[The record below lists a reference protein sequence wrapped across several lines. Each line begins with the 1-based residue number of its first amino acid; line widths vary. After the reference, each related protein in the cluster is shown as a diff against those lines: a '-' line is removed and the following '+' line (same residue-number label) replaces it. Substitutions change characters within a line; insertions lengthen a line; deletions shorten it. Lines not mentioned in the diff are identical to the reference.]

1 MPAAADRRAGT
12 PTLRIPFTRLPG
24 PDDRKANIS
33 PRIQLVPKSVTDNVD
48 VVIAGAGLVGLSI
61 AKALAAAGR
70 EVMVLEAESSI
81 GTGMSSRNS
90 EVIHAG
96 IYYPAGSLKAR
107 LCVEGRA
114 LLYDYCQ
121 ARNIGHNRIGKLIV
135 AATAEEAETLEVI
148 RQGAITNGVE
158 DLIPLSRAQ
167 ATELEPALQAVAALW
182 SPSTGIVDSHALM
195 LAYQGDAE
203 AAGTIVVFHA
213 PVLGG
218 RIMTRGVALEI
229 GGSEPLR
236 LTCNLFVN
244 CAGLDATKIAARIEG
259 LPAAAIPALHP
270 CKGSYFSLSMRSPF
284 RHLIYPVPEPGGL
297 GTHLTL
303 DLGGQARFGPDVE
316 WADSLDYRVDPARAA
331 RFYPAIRR
339 YWPDLPDNALLPAYS
354 GIRAKLSGPGEPAAD
369 FRIDGPLQHGIPGII
384 NLFGIESPGLTASLA
399 IARHV
404 LRMADDTA

>member
-1 MPAAADRRAGT
+1 M
-12 PTLRIPFTRLPG
+12 
-24 PDDRKANIS
+24 
-33 PRIQLVPKSVTDNVD
+33 TDHVD

-61 AKALAAAGR
+61 AKALAEAGR

-114 LLYDYCQ
+114 LLYEYCR
-121 ARNIGHNRIGKLIV
+121 ARGIGHNRIGKLIV
-135 AATAEEAETLEVI
+135 AATADEVETLEVI
-148 RQGAITNGVE
+148 RQGAATNGVE
-158 DLIPLSRAQ
+158 DLIPLTGART
-167 ATELEPALQAVAALW
+167 TELEPALRAVAALW
-182 SPSTGIVDSHALM
+182 SPSTGIIDSHALM

-203 AAGTIVVFHA
+203 AAGAMVVCRA
-213 PVLGG
+213 PVL
-218 RIMTRGVALEI
+218 RGDIVRSGIALEV
-229 GGSEPLR
+229 GGETALR
-236 LTCNLFVN
+236 LSCNLFVN
-244 CAGLDATKIAARIEG
+244 CAGLDATKIAQQIDG
-259 LPAAAIPALHP
+259 FPAAAIPALHR
-270 CKGSYFSLSMRSPF
+270 CKGSYFSLGMRSPF

-316 WADSLDYRVDPARAA
+316 WVDSVDYRVDPARAA

-339 YWPDLPDNALLPAYS
+339 YWPGLPDNALLPAYS

-404 LRMADDTA
+404 LGMTEANA